1 MLRRGYFPV
10 NTLEHTR
17 KPTSVPPLTK
27 LLLSPKSVFSAFLFV
42 LSRFPFTITDD
53 SNDSKRREG
62 SILTPLRTEIC
73 NSTLFFISNNFI
85 SNTRLKL
92 AKNQPN
98 SKQHP
103 EAELCCLKIMH
114 ILHAKIRKHKKKQK
128 NKCVWIHEIIRLIIM
143 KIKKK
148 KNRSHMQHK

>member
-17 KPTSVPPLTK
+17 KPTSVFPLTK
-27 LLLSPKSVFSAFLFV
+27 LLLSPKSVFSAFFLYYQGF
-42 LSRFPFTITDD
+42 LSRSLTIQMTA
-53 SNDSKRREG
+53 REG
-62 SILTPLRTEIC
+62 SGRSWLLSELKYVTAHF
-73 NSTLFFISNNFI
+73 FFISNNFI

-114 ILHAKIRKHKKKQK
+114 ILHAKIIKRKKKAKEQVCLNSWDYTINHNE
-128 NKCVWIHEIIRLIIM
+128 NKEE
-143 KIKKK
+143 KK
-148 KNRSHMQHK
+148 